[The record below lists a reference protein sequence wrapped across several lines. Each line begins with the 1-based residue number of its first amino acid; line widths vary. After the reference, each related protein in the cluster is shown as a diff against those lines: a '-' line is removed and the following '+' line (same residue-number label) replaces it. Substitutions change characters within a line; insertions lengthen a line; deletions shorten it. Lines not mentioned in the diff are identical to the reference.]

1 MTHHPRQHDLDR
13 QVKRLKQRAVIT
25 GRVLLEV
32 GSVGDS
38 LSQPDAGDE
47 QMRKFLLAGA
57 AIALAGSMARAQNA
71 PGAPSEQPGQSSGR
85 GPMMMRGMMGDDDE
99 MSGRGRGE
107 RDDDE
112 MSGRER
118 GERRMMMRTT
128 AAIFRIRRGDT
139 SIFIKCADN
148 ESTQACVAAAGMLLD
163 KFNPQTPRP

>member
-1 MTHHPRQHDLDR
+1 
-13 QVKRLKQRAVIT
+13 VIAE
-25 GRVLLEV
+25 RVLLEV

-38 LSQPDAGDE
+38 FSPPDAGDE
-47 QMRKFLLAGA
+47 QMRKFLLASA

-71 PGAPSEQPGQSSGR
+71 PGAPSEQPGQSSER
-85 GPMMMRGMMGDDDE
+85 GPMMMRGMMGDEGE
-99 MSGRGRGE
+99 MS
-107 RDDDE
+107 
-112 MSGRER
+112 ER

-148 ESTQACVAAAGMLLD
+148 ESTQACVAAAGTLLD